1 MAKQTLMWTCLPN
14 GISDDGKNLRISVMV
29 SPKLDAE
36 GDAQELTS
44 FSEWLDWPAT
54 ISNAVFI
61 FIANGQPV
69 AKTMV
74 GDNNREARHDIRLG
88 APDSRIWQALFRPDF
103 YVESYDTKLDLTD
116 LLDSQVLSYSATDIQ
131 DLVKEMYVDLA
142 SRSNE
147 HLPRIGRDLLDNNL
161 WRELVSSVQQ
171 VDRWGIK
178 KAGRDLLP
186 QFDGK
191 ETVETKHQIGRRF
204 ATLNTVLN
212 NPGNN
217 PLAKKVHHLARFELF
232 HTPPLRP
239 KPMQQVARD
248 DDAEIFETLEEFEQP
263 VAPPAEE
270 LKKLMH
276 FHRAVAAMN
285 NYPTLLR
292 HLGLVVDFEVSRELF
307 PEGDA
312 ITLEVMVEF
321 HSQLPTPLDTTL
333 DNSPI
338 TRVTHAHDQFFSS
351 SRPHLNTN
359 RALRIDRGL
368 LDLYSNPDRFAVL
381 QADVDSAALK
391 LMNFAR
397 TLGTYDDAKAEDPA
411 ILRDDVSRHEKEAGA
426 PSLRTGG
433 FSLVR
438 KERADALKRRFDE
451 NRRQLNDAQTPT
463 GVELWAED
471 VTRGYRIDVW
481 DTKVGQWRSLCRRH
495 ANYELAQGGILLSPF
510 AGEEEA
516 TVQMA
521 TTRAPDPT
529 YNRDI
534 LYLHE
539 SMVAWTGWSLAAPQ
553 PGKAVG
559 DDVHD
564 KGPDGKPKFT
574 EGSEPVEGLDFKSTF
589 TAVPGSL
596 PRLRYGRSYAL
607 RARAVDLAG
616 NSLPPSN
623 KNLGSENPDNEAK
636 SFLRFEAVAAPILA
650 LPDNHDDPTPPDYG
664 ESMYRLAIRS
674 FNDQFD
680 DPALSAQSCSRF
692 AVPPQS
698 TVREAELH
706 GMLDQAGVVSAS
718 TFQMLAHEKDRDA
731 REPQAALQEHI
742 FALKGPLDS
751 DEQKV
756 ETTYSVWYEG
766 RAITYLTDPMA
777 EVVSAWFIDH
787 PGIDTHKT
795 LHIPFYP
802 NGALWPD
809 AEPFRIELF
818 EAADVLAAPFYDEA
832 SHSLRIPLAKGERA
846 KLRLAMRMRK
856 RDLFERMGLW
866 QWLDAA
872 TQDKIAQATLD
883 GRSWLFTPWQEI
895 ELVHAVQRPL
905 LKPNIQKLEI
915 ERFKGETFAKP
926 RFVAQ
931 CSLQSTDRLD
941 LFANWHEPI
950 DPPAANDQARGD
962 VAFQIKVTSQ
972 NDYVAGHNALR
983 DHSLPSEEGNL
994 PNMIGINSHRLDLK
1008 ADKLH
1013 EFNDTRYRRVEYHLQ
1028 ATSRYREYLPPELLL
1043 APFPPGESETPAP
1056 IDTHIALQGEPAVG
1070 WVPSSAPPPAPNV
1083 LYVVPTFGWSR
1094 TQGDDGARHSWR
1106 RGGGLRVYLDR
1117 PWNATGYGEMLAVVL
1132 PVAGNNADPEI
1143 KPPTYPCKSFITQ
1156 WARDPLSASPAV
1168 AGIAPRISNFPRARL
1183 APDPSGHW
1191 LPPGAPTTEAD
1202 QQPGNFRTD
1211 FSIYDSNVEIAPH
1224 DVFFDEVRQ
1233 LWYCDIEIDHGD
1245 SYWPFIRLALARYQ
1259 PTSTDGAHLSEVV
1272 LADFMQLTVDRWA
1285 TIRRGARPGI
1295 YDVSLFGSG
1304 YTESGGAREARHAL
1318 SKSLIDP
1325 LSGRVTA
1332 VEPARFAAGTVTEV
1346 WLERLNPALGEDFG
1360 WQRIAEG
1367 TPVSPLVFDPP
1378 FSRLQEQRS
1387 ISKFDNLRFKVQRNA
1402 PFSSQ
1407 LIQSALFNPGLI
1419 ERWFKPKPLWEG
1431 NVHSPDDNNRYRIVI
1446 AEYEEYPVDG
1456 DRPYDPVPTTIG
1468 RRLVFV
1474 EHIELG

>member
-14 GISDDGKNLRISVMV
+14 GISDDRKNLRLSVMV

-36 GDAQELTS
+36 GDAKELAS
-44 FSEWLDWPAT
+44 FPEWLDWPAT

-61 FIANGQPV
+61 FVANGQPV

-74 GDNNREARHDIRLG
+74 GENNREARHDIRLG

-103 YVESYDTKLDLTD
+103 FVASYDLKRDLND
-116 LLDSQVLSYSATDIQ
+116 ILKSEVLSYSVTDVH

-142 SRSNE
+142 ARSNE
-147 HLPRIGRDLLDNNL
+147 HLPRIGRDLLDNDL
-161 WRELVSSVQQ
+161 WRELVNSVQQ
-171 VDRWGIK
+171 VDRWGLK
-178 KAGRDLLP
+178 QASRDLLP
-186 QFDGK
+186 RFDGE
-191 ETVETKHQIGRRF
+191 ETAETKHQIGRRF
-204 ATLNTVLN
+204 ATLDKVLKN
-212 NPGNN
+212 SGGNR
-217 PLAKKVHHLARFELF
+217 LAQKVHHLARFELF

-248 DDAEIFETLEEFEQP
+248 DDAQIFETREEFEQP
-263 VAPPAEE
+263 KVPTPEE
-270 LKKLMH
+270 LKKVMH
-276 FHRAVAAMN
+276 FHSALAAMN

-292 HLGLVVDFEVSRELF
+292 HLGLVVDFEISRDLF
-307 PEGDA
+307 PEDDA
-312 ITLEVMVEF
+312 IALEVMVEF
-321 HSQLPTPLDTTL
+321 PAPLPTLLDTSV
-333 DNSPI
+333 DNSPT
-338 TRVTHAHDQFFSS
+338 TRVTHRNDQFFSS
-351 SRPHLNTN
+351 SRPHLNPN
-359 RALRIDRGL
+359 RSLRIDRGL

-397 TLGTYDDAKAEDPA
+397 TLGTYDDAKASDPA
-411 ILRDDVSRHEKEAGA
+411 ILRDDVNRHEKEAGA

-433 FSLVR
+433 ISLVR
-438 KERADALKRRFDE
+438 KERADALKRRFAD
-451 NRRQLNDAQTPT
+451 NQRQVNEAKTPT

-481 DTKVGQWRSLCRRH
+481 DTKVGQWRSLCRRQ
-495 ANYELAQGGILLSPF
+495 ANYELERGNILLNPL

-529 YNRDI
+529 YNHHI

-539 SMVAWTGWSLAAPQ
+539 AMVAWAGWSLAAPQ
-553 PGKAVG
+553 PGLAVG
-559 DDVHD
+559 DDVND

-574 EGSEPVEGLDFKSTF
+574 EGSETVDGLDFKSTF
-589 TAVPGSL
+589 SAVPGSL
-596 PRLRYGRSYAL
+596 PRLRYGRRYAL
-607 RARAVDLAG
+607 RVRAVDLAG
-616 NSLPPSN
+616 NSLPPSA
-623 KNLGSENPDNEAK
+623 KNLGPENPENEAQP
-636 SFLRFEAVAAPILA
+636 FLRFEAVAAPILA
-650 LPDNHDDPTPPDYG
+650 LPDNGDQPTPPDYG

-674 FNDQFD
+674 FNDRFD
-680 DPALSAQSCSRF
+680 DTTLSTQSCGRF

-718 TFQMLAHEKDRDA
+718 TFQMLALEKDRDA
-731 REPQAALQEHI
+731 KEPEAALQEHI
-742 FALKGPLDS
+742 FALKGPLDRE
-751 DEQKV
+751 DERV
-756 ETTYSVWYEG
+756 ATTYSVWREG
-766 RAITYLTDPMA
+766 RAITYLPDPMA

-787 PGIDTHKT
+787 PGIDAQKT
-795 LHIPFYP
+795 LHIPLYP
-802 NGALWPD
+802 NGAHWPD

-818 EAADVLAAPFYDEA
+818 EDADALAAPFYDEA
-832 SHSLRIPLAKGERA
+832 RHSLRIPLAKGERA

-905 LKPNIQKLEI
+905 LKPNIQNLVI
-915 ERFKGETFAKP
+915 NRGQGQTFCIP
-926 RFVAQ
+926 HFEAQ

-941 LFANWHEPI
+941 LFANWNEPV
-950 DPPAANDQARGD
+950 DPIPAINQARGD
-962 VAFQIKVTSQ
+962 LAFQIKVTGQ
-972 NDYVAGHNALR
+972 NDYVSDLDALR
-983 DHSLPSEEGNL
+983 DHSLPNEEGNV
-994 PNMIGINSHRLDLK
+994 PNIIGINSRRVDRK
-1008 ADKLH
+1008 AEKLH
-1013 EFNDTRYRRVEYHLQ
+1013 EFNDTRYRRIEDHLQ

-1043 APFPPGESETPAP
+1043 APFPAGEGETPAP
-1056 IDTHIALQGEPAVG
+1056 IDTHISLRGEPAVG
-1070 WVPSSAPPPAPNV
+1070 WVPNSAPPPAPKI

-1117 PWNATGYGEMLAVVL
+1117 QWNATGYGEMLAVIL
-1132 PVAGNNADPEI
+1132 PLAGSTQDPETE
-1143 KPPTYPCKSFITQ
+1143 PTSHPGKNFITQ
-1156 WARDPLSASPAV
+1156 WGRDPLWSSPNVVGV
-1168 AGIAPRISNFPRARL
+1168 APSIGNFPRARL
-1183 APDPSGHW
+1183 APDPSGQW
-1191 LPPGAPTTEAD
+1191 LPNGAPITEAD
-1202 QQPGNFRTD
+1202 QQPGNFLTNFRINDTLA
-1211 FSIYDSNVEIAPH
+1211 EIAPH
-1224 DVFFDEVRQ
+1224 DVFFDELRQ
-1233 LWYCDIEIDHGD
+1233 LWYCDIELDHGD

-1259 PTSTDGAHLSEVV
+1259 PTSTEGAYLSEIV

-1285 TIRRGARPGI
+1285 TVRRGARPGI
-1295 YDVSLFGSG
+1295 HEVSLFGSS
-1304 YTESGGAREARHAL
+1304 YTESAGAREVRELHPLVGAV
-1318 SKSLIDP
+1318 SSLQ
-1325 LSGRVTA
+1325 
-1332 VEPARFAAGTVTEV
+1332 PARFAETTVAEV

-1367 TPVSPLVFDPP
+1367 TPTAPLVIDPQFP
-1378 FSRLQEQRS
+1378 RLQAQKIA

-1407 LIQSALFNPGLI
+1407 LIHANLLNPSLI

-1431 NVHSPDDNNRYRIVI
+1431 SINSPEDNNRYRIVI

-1456 DRPYDPVPTTIG
+1456 AMPHDIIPTTIG

-1474 EHIELG
+1474 EHIELT